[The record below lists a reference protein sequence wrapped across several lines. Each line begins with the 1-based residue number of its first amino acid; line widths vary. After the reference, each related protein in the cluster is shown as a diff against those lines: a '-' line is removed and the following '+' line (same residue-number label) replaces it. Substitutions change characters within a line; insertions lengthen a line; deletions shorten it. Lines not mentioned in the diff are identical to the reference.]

1 MNPPIRRVLEMS
13 GETILKVMRL
23 NKSFGGLKATNDV
36 DYEMTTRELS
46 AIIGPNG
53 AGKSTFFNLLTGY
66 HKVDSG
72 KVFFKGRDITN
83 WPPYK
88 ITRLGIT
95 RAFQVSNIYPAL
107 TTYENI
113 RQAIL
118 TEQNKTLNF
127 FTPAERL
134 AKKETSELLEITG
147 LSQHANMIAGNLSQ
161 GDKKRLELAI
171 ALGSKPQLVFLD
183 EPTAGMSGEETRKTM
198 ELVARLNKE
207 MGLTILFTEHD
218 MSVVFGYAR
227 RLTVLHQGTVI
238 AEGTPEEVRANERA
252 QKIYLGEEA

>member
-1 MNPPIRRVLEMS
+1 MS
-13 GETILKVMRL
+13 SEAILKVVRL
-23 NKSFGGLKATNDV
+23 NKSFGGLKATHDV
-36 DYEMTTRELS
+36 DYEMTTGELS

-72 KVFFKGRDITN
+72 EVYYKGKDITN
-83 WPPYK
+83 WPPHK
-88 ITRLGIT
+88 IARLGIT
-95 RAFQVSNIYPAL
+95 RAFQISNIYPAL
-107 TTYENI
+107 TTYENT

-118 TEQNKTLNF
+118 TEQNRTLNF

-134 AKKETSELLEITG
+134 AKKESLELLEITG
-147 LSQHANMIAGNLSQ
+147 LSQHANMMAGNLSQ

-183 EPTAGMSGEETRKTM
+183 EPTAGMSGEETRETM
-198 ELVARLNKE
+198 ELVARLNKD

-238 AEGTPEEVRANERA
+238 AEGTPEEVRANKRA

>member
-1 MNPPIRRVLEMS
+1 MS